1 MKKWIMML
9 MLPFTVLAQEEPAR
23 DPRARQRIEAARI
36 AFITERLG
44 LTPEEAEKFWP
55 VYREFYQKR
64 IELRQQLEQARKNQN
79 NNATEE
85 QQKRLL
91 EMELQVRQRELDLE
105 KEYSGRLL
113 QTIPPQKLLTL
124 RQAENEFREMVLRQ
138 IQKRQAQQQR
148 QQKFQ
153 DRNEQRLRQ
162 RNN

>member
-64 IELRQQLEQARKNQN
+64 IELRQQLEQARKI
-79 NNATEE
+79 
-85 QQKRLL
+85 R
-91 EMELQVRQRELDLE
+91 
-105 KEYSGRLL
+105 
-113 QTIPPQKLLTL
+113 TIMPPKSSKNVCWKWSY
-124 RQAENEFREMVLRQ
+124 R
-138 IQKRQAQQQR
+138 
-148 QQKFQ
+148 
-153 DRNEQRLRQ
+153 
-162 RNN
+162 

>member
-1 MKKWIMML
+1 MML

>member
-1 MKKWIMML
+1 ML